1 MSMQALN
8 RENDNILL
16 DFESVTNLV
25 TSIIALL
32 KQQSKKSLQIN
43 NINKVEIDKE
53 IISNYQFTFDLDP
66 MEEIKEDK
74 ETMINNNERPEIPE
88 PFVLPFPF
96 TTE

>member
-1 MSMQALN
+1 MQALN

-25 TSIIALL
+25 TRIIALL

-43 NINKVEIDKE
+43 NINKVETDKE
-53 IISNYQFTFDLDP
+53 ISSNYQLTFDLDP

-74 ETMINNNERPEIPE
+74 ETMIKSNERPEIPE

-96 TTE
+96 TTA